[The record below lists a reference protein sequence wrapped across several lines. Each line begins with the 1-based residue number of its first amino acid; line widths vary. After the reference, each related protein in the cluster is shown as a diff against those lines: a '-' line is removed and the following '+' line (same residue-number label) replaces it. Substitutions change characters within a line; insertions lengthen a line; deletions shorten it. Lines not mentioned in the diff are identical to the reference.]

1 MKHIFT
7 RISVVPISL
16 MITVLLIAASGVR
29 IAAGQ
34 DFGFDFDDFNL
45 VSVEEEIE
53 IGKELSREIEKEYQL
68 YPDSEVQRYARELG
82 ARIAPHAPNTD
93 NIPLSVKVI
102 KDDEVNAFTIPG
114 GYIYVNSGLIRRV
127 DTEAE
132 LAGVIAH
139 EMGHAVK
146 RHGTEQLT
154 TIMGINLVMGL
165 LLGSDAPDWQYLVG
179 DLFSSVG
186 LLAYGRDNEL
196 QADRLAVRISHA
208 AGYDAAQYLTFMY
221 KLQEMEDSEPSALT
235 ELFSTHPSTSERIST
250 VKAEISQLDSKN
262 TRPIVNTRSFD
273 TMKRR
278 IR

>member
-1 MKHIFT
+1 MTHMLT
-7 RISVVPISL
+7 RIP
-16 MITVLLIAASGVR
+16 TVLISMMIVALILTAPGNSVASG
-29 IAAGQ
+29 Q
-34 DFGFDFDDFNL
+34 DFDFDDFNL
-45 VSVEEEIE
+45 ISVDEEIE
-53 IGKELSREIEKEYQL
+53 IGKDLSREVETEYQL
-68 YPDSEVQRYARELG
+68 YHDAEVQRYVRELG
-82 ARIAPHAPNTD
+82 NRIAPFAPNTD
-93 NIPLSVKVI
+93 NIPLTVKVI

-114 GYIYVNSGLIRRV
+114 GAVYVNSGLIRRV

-146 RHGTEQLT
+146 RHSTEQLT
-154 TIMGINLVMGL
+154 KIMGINLVMGL

-186 LLAYGRDNEL
+186 LLAYGRENEL

-208 AGYDAAQYLTFMY
+208 AGYDATHYLNFMY
-221 KLQEMEDSEPSALT
+221 TLQELEDSEPSALT

-250 VKAEISQLDSKN
+250 VKTEISQLDTKN
-262 TRPIVNTRSFD
+262 RRPIVNTRSFD
-273 TMKRR
+273 NMKRR

>member
-1 MKHIFT
+1 MNHSFI
-7 RISVVPISL
+7 RIHTILASL
-16 MITVLLIAASGVR
+16 FITVLIVAAPGAM

-45 VSVEEEIE
+45 ISVEDEIE
-53 IGKELSREIEKEYQL
+53 IGKELSKEVESEYQL
-68 YPDSEVQRYARELG
+68 YPDNEVQRYVRELG
-82 ARIAPHAPNTD
+82 KRVAPSAPNAD

-114 GYIYVNSGLIRRV
+114 GYIYINSGLIRRV

-132 LAGVIAH
+132 LVGVIAH

-154 TIMGINLVMGL
+154 QIMGVNMVMGL
-165 LLGSDAPDWQYLVG
+165 FLGSDAPDWQYLVG

-196 QADRLAVRISHA
+196 QADRLAVRITHA
-208 AGYDAAQYLTFMY
+208 AGYDATQFLTFMY
-221 KLQEMEDSEPSALT
+221 KLQDLEDSEPSALT
-235 ELFSTHPSTSERIST
+235 ELFSTHPSTSERIT
-250 VKAEISQLDSKN
+250 NIKTEISQLDTKN
-262 TRPIVNTRSFD
+262 TRPIVNTRNFNN
-273 TMKRR
+273 MKRR

>member
-1 MKHIFT
+1 MQHTFGTIPRLVT
-7 RISVVPISL
+7 SL
-16 MITVLLIAASGVR
+16 FIAAFLLAAPVAQR
-29 IAAGQ
+29 AAGQ
-34 DFGFDFDDFNL
+34 DFDFGDFNL
-45 VSVEEEIE
+45 ISVDEEIE
-53 IGKELSREIEKEYQL
+53 IGKEMSREVEKEYQL
-68 YPDSEVQRYARELG
+68 YPENEVQRYVRELG
-82 ARIAPHAPNTD
+82 SRIAAYAPNTD

-114 GYIYVNSGLIRRV
+114 GFVYVNSGLIRRV

-154 TIMGINLVMGL
+154 QIMGVNMVMGL
-165 LLGSDAPDWQYLVG
+165 LFGSDAPDWQYLLG

-208 AGYDAAQYLTFMY
+208 AGYDATQYLNFMY
-221 KLQEMEDSEPSALT
+221 KLQELEDSEPSALT
-235 ELFSTHPSTSERIST
+235 ELFSTHPATFERIST
-250 VKAEISQLDSKN
+250 IKTEISQLDSKN

-273 TMKRR
+273 NMKRR

>member
-1 MKHIFT
+1 MKRMFT
-7 RISVVPISL
+7 RIPAILTSL
-16 MITVLLIAASGVR
+16 MIAVLMLTSSDSSVAV
-29 IAAGQ
+29 GQ
-34 DFGFDFDDFNL
+34 DFDFDDFNL
-45 VSVEEEIE
+45 ISVEEEIE
-53 IGKELSREIEKEYQL
+53 IGTELSREVEKEHQP
-68 YPDSEVQRYARELG
+68 YPDSEVQRYIRELG
-82 ARIAPHAPNTD
+82 SRIAAYAPNTD
-93 NIPLSVKVI
+93 NIPLSVKVV

-114 GYIYVNSGLIRRV
+114 GAVYINSGLIRRV

-154 TIMGINLVMGL
+154 QIMGINLVMGL

-186 LLAYGRDNEL
+186 LLAYGRENEL

-208 AGYDAAQYLTFMY
+208 AGYDATQYLNFMY

-250 VKAEISQLDSKN
+250 VKTEISQLGSKN

-273 TMKRR
+273 NMKRR

>member
-1 MKHIFT
+1 MRAI
-7 RISVVPISL
+7 PASL
-16 MITVLLIAASGVR
+16 IIAVLIITAPGSMMAV
-29 IAAGQ
+29 GQ

-45 VSVEEEIE
+45 ISVEEEIE
-53 IGKELSREIEKEYQL
+53 IGTELSREVESEYQL
-68 YPDSEVQRYARELG
+68 YPDNEVQRYVRELG
-82 ARIAPHAPNTD
+82 NRVAPSAPNVD
-93 NIPLSVKVI
+93 KIPLTVKVI

-132 LAGVIAH
+132 LVGVIAH

-154 TIMGINLVMGL
+154 QIMGVNMVMGL

-186 LLAYGRDNEL
+186 LLAYGRDHEL
-196 QADRLAVRISHA
+196 EADRLAVRITHA
-208 AGYDAAQYLTFMY
+208 AGYDATQFLTFMY
-221 KLQEMEDSEPSALT
+221 KLQELENTEPSALT
-235 ELFSTHPSTSERIST
+235 EFFSTHPATSERISNIKT
-250 VKAEISQLDSKN
+250 EISQLGAKDG
-262 TRPIVNTRSFD
+262 RPIVNTRSFNN
-273 TMKRR
+273 MKRR